1 MPVQDGFYEQLT
13 VDEIRSALESELQVE
28 FGQNIDLTES
38 SVFTTLAN
46 VLATVLHD
54 NQEQSL
60 QDVYES
66 AFLDTAEGQALDDVV
81 AIIGLQRRDAI
92 HATGV
97 ERFSATGPVT
107 QDYPIQ
113 SGTTVQTGGEFPIE
127 FETSEPTALE
137 LIDSF
142 EDGSLS
148 EYSGNTGNASIVTD
162 ANAPQGDNVLEL
174 DATDGAHI
182 YDGGID
188 ISTGTTFHAWLNP
201 TAGTAPAV
209 TFAIQPSD
217 PDTYYQV
224 VVDESTDEVRIEY
237 VLNNSVDTV
246 IDTLSSAGITAGEY
260 HEVEIDWNV
269 TGNIGIELF
278 DSSDASLG
286 TAGGVDTTLLNGHT
300 GFKSEDATGTK
311 RIDWYT
317 TSAVSANIRAL
328 VGGVDGNVGA
338 ESITRLPSPPSGVDT
353 ATNLYPTGDTSYSNT
368 QGDEFTVG
376 TNAETD
382 SQLRDRAQDAV
393 AGGGSATH
401 DAIVDRLVNDT
412 PGVTSV
418 TVYENK
424 TNTDS
429 TGSGGLPEYSFEA
442 VVFGGEDDDVA
453 EAIFDEKAV
462 TSRDYGGA
470 NGTAVTVT
478 VTADSNGQERDISF
492 SRPAKVDVDLTLDL
506 VVDDAYIG
514 DDALRDEIVSYIGG
528 TLSEGTEVV
537 GLGVGEDVLI
547 DQVRDIVVGDDTGV
561 IGFDSSVDGTPIST
575 TPSITT
581 VDGLDVVDI
590 GENEVAQSD
599 ASDASITLN
608 TREL

>member
-13 VDEIRSALESELQVE
+13 TDEIRSALESELQVE

-66 AFLDTAEGQALDDVV
+66 AFLDTAAGEALDDVV

-92 HATGV
+92 HSTGV
-97 ERFSATGPVT
+97 ERFSATGPVV

-113 SGTTVQTGGEFPIE
+113 SGTTVQTGGDQPVE
-127 FETSEPTALE
+127 FETTEPTTLE

-142 EDGSLS
+142 EGGSLS
-148 EYSGNTGNASIVTD
+148 MYSGNTGNASIVTD
-162 ANAPQGDNVLEL
+162 ASAPQGDNVLEL

-182 YDGGID
+182 YNDD
-188 ISTGTTFHAWLNP
+188 VNVQRGTTFHAHFNP

-209 TFAIQPSD
+209 TFAIQPTE

-224 VVDESTDEVRIEY
+224 VVDDGADEVRIEY
-237 VLNNSVDTV
+237 VLNDAVDTV
-246 IDTLSSAGITAGEY
+246 VDTLSGAGITAGDY
-260 HEVEIDWNV
+260 HEVEITWNI
-269 TGNIGIELF
+269 TGNIGITLY
-278 DSSDASLG
+278 DSDDNELG
-286 TAGGVDTTLLNGHT
+286 TAGGEDTELLDGHA

-328 VGGVDGNVGA
+328 VGGVNGNVGA
-338 ESITRLPSPPSGVDT
+338 QSITKLPSPPSGVDT
-353 ATNLYPTGDTSYSNT
+353 VTNLYPTGDPNYRDTTNSN
-368 QGDEFTVG
+368 FVVG
-376 TNAETD
+376 TNRETD
-382 SQLRDRAQDAV
+382 DELRDRAQNAV
-393 AGGGSATH
+393 AGGGAATH
-401 DAIVDRLVNDT
+401 DAIVYQLINNT
-412 PGVTSV
+412 EGVSSV

-424 TNTDS
+424 TDTDL
-429 TGSGGLPEYSFEA
+429 TGSGGLPPHSFEV
-442 VVFGGEDDDVA
+442 VVFGGEDSTVA
-453 EAIFDEKAV
+453 ESIFETKAV
-462 TSRDYGGA
+462 TARDYSGA
-470 NGTAVTVT
+470 NGTSVNVT
-478 VTADSNGQERDISF
+478 VTADSNGQQRDIEF
-492 SRPAKVDVDLTLDL
+492 SRPAELNVDLTLDL
-506 VVDDAYIG
+506 VVDDSYVG
-514 DDALRDEIVSYIGG
+514 DNELRDDIVTYIGG
-528 TLSEGTEVV
+528 TLSDGDDVV
-537 GLGVGEDVLI
+537 GLGVSEDVLI
-547 DQVRDIVVGDDTGV
+547 DQIRDVVVGDDTGV
-561 IGFDSSVDGTPIST
+561 IGFDSSVDGSPIEA

-581 VDGLDVVDI
+581 VDGLDVIDV